1 MAIQEMKQLYE
12 NQNRRIS
19 EINRLL
25 IFSGIA
31 MVWLFNITSVGK
43 GILLPESLHP
53 VLILFLFAMIADL
66 LQYLIS
72 FVCYRTFCLFEDK
85 GHAPNTN
92 MGISF
97 ITEMWLELI
106 PQSLFGTKIAITI
119 EAYIYLVL
127 NLCGK
132 QCCFCWDI
140 IIWTA
145 GVLLFILLLC
155 KLIVTICKYVTD
167 KGSFKDASGNCFIG
181 IIVGLGV
188 LIFISISIF
197 VIVQVSIQPKFDFYF
212 CPQNKQEPYC
222 QVDTLQQCKC
232 DTTLQKVLANQD
244 AILTKL
250 EKINKKPTSS
260 TANKPRNHK
269 KIGYLPVD
277 TVNCDGVDVILVKQ
291 VKY

>member
-1 MAIQEMKQLYE
+1 MQRMKQFYE

-43 GILLPESLHP
+43 GILLSESLHP

-181 IIVGLGV
+181 IIAGVGT
-188 LIFISISIF
+188 LIFIGISIS
-197 VIVQVSIQPKFDFYF
+197 VVVQVSVQPKCEFNFF
-212 CPQNKQEPYC
+212 QQNKQELCC
-222 QVDTLQQCKC
+222 QVDTIQQCKC
-232 DTTLQKVLANQD
+232 DTTLQKILANQD
-244 AILTKL
+244 AILNKI
-250 EKINKKPTSS
+250 EKINEKPSQPTVGKSQNRKKT
-260 TANKPRNHK
+260 
-269 KIGYLPVD
+269 GYLPVD
-277 TVNCDGVDVILVKQ
+277 TINCDGVDVILVKQ